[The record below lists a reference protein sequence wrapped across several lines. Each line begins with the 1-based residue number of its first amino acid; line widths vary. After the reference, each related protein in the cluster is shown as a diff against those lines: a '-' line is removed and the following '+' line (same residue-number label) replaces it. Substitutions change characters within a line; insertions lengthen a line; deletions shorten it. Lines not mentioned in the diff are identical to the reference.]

1 MFLKLFPF
9 NAYSSPMKIGILLTL
24 ILNFSLAQ
32 AVDRDT
38 IIKLYTQAIESSES
52 IEASFLAIDELNEAL
67 TDLKE
72 QNTYGFKQEHI
83 SILKEAVD
91 THEKFTKYN

>member
-1 MFLKLFPF
+1 MFLELIPF
-9 NAYSSPMKIGILLTL
+9 RAYCSPMKIGIILAL
-24 ILNFSLAQ
+24 ILNLSLAQ

-38 IIKLYTQAIESSES
+38 VVKLYTQAIESSES

-67 TDLKE
+67 TDLRE